1 MFLIWALVSVLGL
14 VLFLVRPWFSFVFV
28 LVLFLVL
35 VKFWFGFSFGI
46 PLGALASSGLVFKVV
61 PRMGGWVRF

>member
-1 MFLIWALVSVLGL
+1 M
-14 VLFLVRPWFSFVFV
+14 VRPWFSFVFV

-46 PLGALASSGLVFKVV
+46 PLGALASSGLHDV
-61 PRMGGWVRF
+61 GGSEAELFSKRKPIVTLPLTLLSWSWF